1 MHDSFIMLPLFQE
14 IKYQVSICCEQFEL
28 LKDKFCTSESES
40 VDFSAAVTEDY
51 YAEAWVL
58 VWMSAN
64 EWRMRNVVGRWKVK
78 EVHVSS
84 GLKTE

>member
-1 MHDSFIMLPLFQE
+1 MFLWSRSE
-14 IKYQVSICCEQFEL
+14 
-28 LKDKFCTSESES
+28 SESES

>member
-1 MHDSFIMLPLFQE
+1 MNYVTTLLMLFG
-14 IKYQVSICCEQFEL
+14 
-28 LKDKFCTSESES
+28 KDCSTSESES